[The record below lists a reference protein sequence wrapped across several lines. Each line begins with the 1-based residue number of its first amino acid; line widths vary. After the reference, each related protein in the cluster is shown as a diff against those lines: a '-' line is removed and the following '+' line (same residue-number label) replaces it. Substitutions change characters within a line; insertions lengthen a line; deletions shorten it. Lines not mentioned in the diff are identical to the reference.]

1 MRHFTCFHGEF
12 RCYQSA
18 LGRVCDC
25 DAVMR
30 MFDDRDLRPQEED
43 HSQSSLDKRLF
54 DQCESKE
61 RGTLRG
67 LGIESALIGPIKE
80 RSLALLD
87 EPEVDKN
94 YPERGRVVIGADGI
108 DSEIEVFVKIY
119 FTSNGIRYSRGKW
132 KGRPLEIV
140 ALHVI

>member
-1 MRHFTCFHGEF
+1 M
-12 RCYQSA
+12 
-18 LGRVCDC
+18 
-25 DAVMR
+25 
-30 MFDDRDLRPQEED
+30 
-43 HSQSSLDKRLF
+43 
-54 DQCESKE
+54 
-61 RGTLRG
+61 
-67 LGIESALIGPIKE
+67 GIESALIGPIKE

-94 YPERGRVVIGADGI
+94 YPERGRVVIGVDGI
-108 DSEIEVFVKIY
+108 DSETEVFVKIY